1 MSDIESIEVETN
13 EDEVDGIESNDE
25 DSEELLNNGSNIKVL
40 FLRNSQHS

>member
-40 FLRNSQHS
+40 FLCNSQHS

>member
-25 DSEELLNNGSNIKVL
+25 DSKELLNNGSNIKVL